1 MLIPHPPAPSPRG
14 EGELCPYNQ
23 LLSPSHL
30 GEGFRVRS
38 TSEKTLYLENHICR
52 MKLIPYKEPEISAK
66 LHIPQ
71 GTVIA
76 ETLLQIIKYKRLNK
90 VFSDLIKKDPV
101 LLINNL
107 LDELGLKYEIPE
119 DDLNNIPSEGGFI
132 TISNHPYQGIDS
144 MLLFKIIYDRRKD
157 FKIMASYL
165 LQNIE
170 PLHDIILPIN
180 TFREAKETRSSFT
193 GIKEGILHLLNN
205 NCLGIFPAREGS
217 ALIEVPKIIIDN
229 EWQIPAIKF
238 IKNAKVPV
246 IPVYFHGTNS
256 RLLYIV
262 RKISP
267 ILKFASLP
275 AELKN
280 KKNRIVKIRIGT
292 PISVKEQSEFK
303 DIAQYSR
310 YLRARTY
317 SLGSSLQ
324 AQHFFNKLSFRNKSQ
339 AEPLAVPVA
348 EVRLRNEFNKIRSE
362 YELFSTRNYSL
373 VCAPTWVIP
382 EIISEIGRLREVTF
396 REVGEGTNKSMDIDE
411 YDLYY
416 NHLFIWDLDTD
427 RIAGSYRIG
436 KGRDITAS
444 YGIKGF
450 YINSLFRIK
459 RTFLPVLKE
468 SLELGRSF
476 IVKDYQKKAF
486 PLFLL
491 WKGIMLFL
499 LQNQEYRYLIGP
511 VSISNEFSKFSKS
524 LIVEFI
530 RTYFFDEEKAGFI
543 EPRKKFV
550 VKHDKIID
558 RDVFIDIADHDIN
571 KIERI
576 ITDIEPGYRI
586 PVLLRKYLE
595 INGKIIGFNVDP
607 KFNDC
612 LDGLMIIDLY
622 STPPDI
628 IKGLSRELKDESII
642 HERFRM

>member
-1 MLIPHPPAPSPRG
+1 
-14 EGELCPYNQ
+14 
-23 LLSPSHL
+23 
-30 GEGFRVRS
+30 
-38 TSEKTLYLENHICR
+38 
-52 MKLIPYKEPEISAK
+52 MKLLPDKEPEIKTK
-66 LHIPQ
+66 LHIPV
-71 GTVIA
+71 GTIIT

-90 VFSDLIKKDPV
+90 VYSNLIKKDPV

-107 LDELGLKYEIPE
+107 LDELDLKYEIPE
-119 DDLNNIPSEGGFI
+119 DDLNNIPTEGAFI
-132 TISNHPYQGIDS
+132 TVSNQPYQGIDS
-144 MLLFKIIYDRRKD
+144 MLLFKIISEKRKD
-157 FKIMASYL
+157 FKIMASFL

-180 TFREAKETRSSFT
+180 TLKTGKETRSSFS
-193 GIKEGILHLLNN
+193 GIKEGIIHLKNN
-205 NCLGIFPAREGS
+205 YCLGIFPAREGS
-217 ALIEVPKIIIDN
+217 VHLEVSKIIIDN
-229 EWQIPAIKF
+229 EWQLPAIKF

-256 RLLYIV
+256 RLTYII

-275 AELKN
+275 SELQN
-280 KKNRIVKIRIGT
+280 KKNRIVKIRIGN
-292 PISVKEQSEFK
+292 PITVKEQSEFK
-303 DIAQYSR
+303 DVAQYGR

-317 SLGSSLQ
+317 LLGSSLE
-324 AQHFFNKLSFRNKSQ
+324 AKNFFNKLSFRKKSQ
-339 AEPLAVPVA
+339 AEPVANPVPV
-348 EVRLRNEFNKIRSE
+348 ERLREEFNRIRGE
-362 YELFSTRNYSL
+362 YELFTAKNYSI

-382 EIISEIGRLREVTF
+382 GIISEIGRLREMTF
-396 REVGEGTNKSMDIDE
+396 REVGEGTNKSIDIDE

-416 NHLFIWDLDTD
+416 NHLFIWDSDANK
-427 RIAGSYRIG
+427 IAGSYRIG
-436 KGRDITAS
+436 KGKDITS
-444 YGIKGF
+444 LYGHKGF

-459 RTFLPVLKE
+459 KNFLPVLKE

-499 LQNQEYRYLIGP
+499 LSNQEYRYLIGP
-511 VSISNEFSKFSKS
+511 VSISNDFSRFSKS
-524 LIVEFI
+524 LIVEFV
-530 RTYFFDEEKAGFI
+530 RTYFFDEEKARYI

-550 VKHDKIID
+550 VKHDKAID
-558 RDVFIDIADHDIN
+558 RKVFIDVADHDISR
-571 KIERI
+571 IERI

-595 INGKIIGFNVDP
+595 LNGKIIGFNVDP

-612 LDGLMIIDLY
+612 LDGLLIVDLY

-628 IKGLSRELKDESII
+628 ISGLSRELNNESVIQ
-642 HERFRM
+642 ERFRI

>member
-1 MLIPHPPAPSPRG
+1 MKVIPD
-14 EGELCPYNQ
+14 
-23 LLSPSHL
+23 
-30 GEGFRVRS
+30 
-38 TSEKTLYLENHICR
+38 
-52 MKLIPYKEPEISAK
+52 KEPEVPAK
-66 LHIPQ
+66 LHIPE

-76 ETLLQIIKYKRLNK
+76 EILLQIIKYKRLNK
-90 VFSDLIKKDPV
+90 VVSELIKKDPV

-107 LDELGLKYEIPE
+107 LDELDLKFDISE

-132 TISNHPYQGIDS
+132 TVSNHPYQGIDS
-144 MLLFKIIYDRRKD
+144 MLLFKIIYNKRKD
-157 FKIMASYL
+157 FKIMASFL

-180 TFREAKETRSSFT
+180 TSIKLKGTRSSFS
-193 GIKEGILHLLNN
+193 GIKEGILHLKNN
-205 NCLGIFPAREGS
+205 SCLGIFPAREGS
-217 ALIEVPKIIIDN
+217 AYLELPKVIIDN

-256 RLLYIV
+256 RLLHIV

-267 ILKFASLP
+267 VLKFTSLP
-275 AELKN
+275 AELQN
-280 KKNRIVKIRIGT
+280 RKNRIVKIRIGT
-292 PISVKEQSEFK
+292 PITVKEQSEFK
-303 DIAQYSR
+303 DIAQYGR

-317 SLGSSLQ
+317 SLGSSLE
-324 AQHFFNKLSFRNKSQ
+324 AQHFFNKLSFRTKSQ
-339 AEPLAVPVA
+339 AEPLISPVA
-348 EVRLRNEFNKIRSE
+348 EGRLKNEFDKIRSE
-362 YELFSTRNYSL
+362 YELFSVRNFSV
-373 VCAPTWVIP
+373 VCSPTWVIP
-382 EIISEIGRLREVTF
+382 EIIREIGRLREMTF
-396 REVGEGTNKSMDIDE
+396 REVGEGTNKSIDIDE

-416 NHLFIWDLDTD
+416 NQLFIWDLDKN

-436 KGRDITAS
+436 KGKDITS
-444 YGIKGF
+444 FYGIKGF
-450 YINSLFRIK
+450 YINSLFRI
-459 RTFLPVLKE
+459 RRNFLPVLKE

-499 LQNQEYRYLIGP
+499 LRNQEYRYLIGP
-511 VSISNEFSKFSKS
+511 VSISNKFSKFSKS

-530 RTYFFDEEKAGFI
+530 RTYFFDEEKARFI

-550 VKHDKIID
+550 VKHDKVID
-558 RDVFIDIADHDIN
+558 REVFIDVADHDIN

-576 ITDIEPGYRI
+576 IMDIEPGYRI

-612 LDGLMIIDLY
+612 LDGLLIMDLY
-622 STPPDI
+622 STPPDFL
-628 IKGLSRELKDESII
+628 KGLSKELKYESII

>member
-1 MLIPHPPAPSPRG
+1 
-14 EGELCPYNQ
+14 
-23 LLSPSHL
+23 
-30 GEGFRVRS
+30 
-38 TSEKTLYLENHICR
+38 
-52 MKLIPYKEPEISAK
+52 MKLLADNESEMPAK
-66 LHIPQ
+66 LHIPE

-90 VFSDLIKKDPV
+90 VFSELIKKDPV
-101 LLINNL
+101 LLIDNL
-107 LDELGLKYEIPE
+107 LDELELKYEIPE
-119 DDLNNIPSEGGFI
+119 DDINNIPSEGGFI
-132 TISNHPYQGIDS
+132 TVSNHPYQGIDS
-144 MLLFKIIYDRRKD
+144 MLLFKIVHERRKD
-157 FKIMASYL
+157 FKIMASFL
-165 LQNIE
+165 LQSIE

-180 TFREAKETRSSFT
+180 TFKEAKGIRSSFS
-193 GIKEGILHLLNN
+193 GIKEGILHLKNN

-217 ALIEVPKIIIDN
+217 AYLELSKIIIDN

-256 RLLYIV
+256 RLQYIV

-275 AELKN
+275 TELQN

-292 PISVKEQSEFK
+292 PITVKEQSEFK
-303 DIAQYSR
+303 DIAKYGR

-317 SLGSSLQ
+317 SLGSSLE
-324 AQHFFNKLSFRNKSQ
+324 ARHFFNKLSFRKKSQ
-339 AEPLAVPVA
+339 AEPLASPVA
-348 EVRLRNEFNKIRSE
+348 EERLRNEFDKIRSE
-362 YELFSTRNYSL
+362 YELFSIRNYSV

-382 EIISEIGRLREVTF
+382 EIIREIGRLREITF
-396 REVGEGTNKSMDIDE
+396 REVGEGTNKSIDIDE

-416 NHLFIWDLDTD
+416 NQLFIWDLDAN
-427 RIAGSYRIG
+427 RITGSYRIG
-436 KGRDITAS
+436 KGKDITS
-444 YGIKGF
+444 IYGIKGF
-450 YINSLFRIK
+450 YINSLFRI
-459 RTFLPVLKE
+459 RRNFLPVLKE

-499 LQNQEYRYLIGP
+499 LRNQEYRYLIGP

-530 RTYFFDEEKAGFI
+530 STYFFDEEKARFI

-550 VKHDKIID
+550 VKHDKAID
-558 RDVFIDIADHDIN
+558 RKVFIDVADHDIN

-576 ITDIEPGYRI
+576 IMDIEPGYRI

-612 LDGLMIIDLY
+612 LDGLLIMDLY
-622 STPPDI
+622 RTPPDI
-628 IKGLSRELKDESII
+628 LTSLSRELKDKLII
-642 HERFRM
+642 QERFRM